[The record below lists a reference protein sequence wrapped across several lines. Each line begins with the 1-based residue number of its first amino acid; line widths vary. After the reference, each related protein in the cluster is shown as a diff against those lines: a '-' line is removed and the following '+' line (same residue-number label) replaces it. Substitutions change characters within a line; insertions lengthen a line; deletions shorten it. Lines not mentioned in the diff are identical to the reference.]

1 MTFNEKHELMKSYVS
16 IRCIQCQTITHYYHC
31 IDWSEHECEC
41 GVKVGVVVKDRFTD
55 NTNVVIYDDNVS
67 LCLCRISDKSN
78 YLVQELT
85 FLVVVGLLLML

>member
-41 GVKVGVVVKDRFTD
+41 GVKVGVVVKDRFTG
-55 NTNVVIYDDNVS
+55 NTNVVINDMVIKQPSCHFPND
-67 LCLCRISDKSN
+67 LFTI
-78 YLVQELT
+78 
-85 FLVVVGLLLML
+85 